1 MATSS
6 PFLNDPANTA
16 ASTNLGQIGFT
27 KSDGTTAKGADGVI
41 AGATSQINSSADAI
55 NNLLANFNP
64 NNPASLLQAQQAM
77 TNYNLAITVTSSFIK
92 SIEDTTK
99 AVAQH
104 IS

>member
-1 MATSS
+1 MAT
-6 PFLNDPANTA
+6 FLNNPSNTA
-16 ASTNLGQIGFT
+16 ADTNFGQIGFNDASGT
-27 KSDGTTAKGADGVI
+27 KKGAEGVI
-41 AGATSQINSSADAI
+41 AGATGQINASADSI
-55 NNLLANFNP
+55 NNLLANYNP

-77 TNYNLAITVTSSFIK
+77 ANYNLSITVTSSFIK